1 MNGHPHHPGTE
12 ELAEF
17 RAGTIEAAR
26 SDQIA
31 AHTAECPGCASVT
44 ERLDQ
49 VPAILASIPAPAMP
63 ADLEARIIA
72 ALAAEAAHR
81 VPQVIAAA
89 SPTPDSSATSSPQVT
104 SPSPSASPTPLS
116 PAVLTTASLSP
127 AAARRRVRR
136 RPNVTA
142 PLGVL
147 VAAAA
152 CLMLAFVGYRLSNT
166 GHPASSSAAAGSAS
180 SHPAGNS
187 PASGPHRDNL
197 TPSGA
202 IGGPASTASFVVLV
216 SSTNFRKATLQEQV
230 TQQLTAERSTP
241 ASPGGTF
248 LPGGQVGSGPL
259 QGRKAIPSQ
268 SLVGCVTRL
277 LGHTKPALVEQATYQ
292 SVPVYMIAMADH
304 AWVVARDCTAANPQ
318 VLASVAL
325 PAR

>member
-31 AHTAECPGCASVT
+31 AHTAECPECASVT

-81 VPQVIAAA
+81 VPQVIAA
-89 SPTPDSSATSSPQVT
+89 
-104 SPSPSASPTPLS
+104 ASPTPLS